1 MSKFESYMLAN
12 GEQGEKF
19 YTEMKDN
26 EITARAAYY
35 NRKVSTRRVI
45 VVDPDEGRVV
55 KVIEV
60 IIKD

>member
-1 MSKFESYMLAN
+1 MLAN